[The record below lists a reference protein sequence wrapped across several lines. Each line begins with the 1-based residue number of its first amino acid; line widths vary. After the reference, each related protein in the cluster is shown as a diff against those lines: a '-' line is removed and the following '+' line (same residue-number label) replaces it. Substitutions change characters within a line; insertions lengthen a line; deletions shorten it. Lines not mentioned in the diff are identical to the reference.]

1 MTSKQRVYA
10 MLDKVSAGWRER
22 RTSQPTTRTETLKNR
37 GVLFGVVTLSC
48 GFTND
53 ELAKLPF

>member
-10 MLDKVSAGWRER
+10 MLDKVSPEWRER
-22 RTSQPTTRTETLKNR
+22 RASKPRKPSYIQPRVY
-37 GVLFGVVTLSC
+37 GVLVMSS